1 MTIIDHN
8 RATGSV
14 ALFAA
19 TALISACASTNKPTH
34 ASLRSIPLGSSIR
47 VVAVEP
53 EIETPDAKTA
63 GETVGKGIAG
73 GAGAGAAY
81 GAGAGFMMGFACGPL
96 FIICS
101 PLGAVGGAASGAIFG
116 AAAGGVWKAV
126 LALPEEKAEALEAV
140 MAATIADLS
149 VSQTLVQEFREQ
161 SKDRWAIIDAEAPTK
176 ITLGI
181 EGLFIDQGKDDQL
194 VVKLVNSMVVSYGPG
209 ELDTTKRILFTYVS
223 ERHHVD
229 HWIEEDGANF
239 RTAIYEGFASN
250 MEDMVKV
257 LQQYSR

>member
-8 RATGSV
+8 RASGSV

-19 TALISACASTNKPTH
+19 TALISACASSSKPTH

-53 EIETPDAKTA
+53 EIQTPDAKTA
-63 GETVGKGIAG
+63 GETVAKGTAG
-73 GAGAGAAY
+73 GAVLGAGY

-96 FIICS
+96 FVICS

-116 AAAGGVWKAV
+116 AAAGGVNNAM
-126 LALPEEKAEALEAV
+126 LALPKEKADALEAV

-149 VSQTLVQEFREQ
+149 VSQMLVQELREQ
-161 SKDRWAIIDAEAPTK
+161 SNDRWEITDADAPTK

-181 EGLFIDQGKDDQL
+181 EGLFIDQTKDEQL
-194 VVKLVNSMVVSYGPG
+194 VVKLVHSMVISYGPG
-209 ELDTTKRILFTYVS
+209 ELETTKRILFTYVS
-223 ERHHVD
+223 EQRHVD
-229 HWIEEDGANF
+229 YWIENDGANF
-239 RTAIYEGFASN
+239 QTAIYEGFARN
-250 MEDMVKV
+250 MGDMVKV
-257 LQQYSR
+257 LQVYSP